1 MMSYS
6 AARRWLGCFLFAC
19 GTAQAVTVDL
29 GEIVAPLSW
38 QIAHDS
44 SEGPFLDRFTFA
56 IVADQHLMFS
66 SFVTTGFSRRSSIA
80 EFRGELFSDG
90 VLLDT
95 GDAQTTYMPEGFPSQ
110 SVNFDTLLLGMGDY
124 ELRFSGTAY
133 SFDPLLHF
141 GAGYKG
147 SAEFRAA
154 QAVPEP
160 STLLLAGLGL
170 TALAWSGFAKQRATG
185 AAFVSEGT
193 AARLAAAAQRI
204 KGAKVELHAIYQ

>member
-29 GEIVAPLSW
+29 GQIVVPLSW
-38 QIAHDS
+38 QIDQYSPA
-44 SEGPFLDRFTFA
+44 GPFLDRFTFA
-56 IVADQHLMFS
+56 IVADEPSLFS
-66 SFVTTGFSRRSSIA
+66 SFVTTGFSNRSSIA

-95 GDAQTTYMPEGFPSQ
+95 GDAQTTYMPEGFPAQ
-110 SVNFDTLLLGMGDY
+110 SVNFYTLLLGRGDY

-133 SFDPLLHF
+133 SFWPNEPF
-141 GAGYKG
+141 GAGYRG

-160 STLLLAGLGL
+160 STLWLAALGL
-170 TALAWSGFAKQRATG
+170 TALVWSGFAKRRATG
-185 AAFVSEGT
+185 AAFV
-193 AARLAAAAQRI
+193 
-204 KGAKVELHAIYQ
+204 